1 MSISKRL
8 KELGLKLE
16 PTTPPVGNYLP
27 AVVEGNLIFCAGAT
41 CMVGGKPLHY
51 GKVGVDLT
59 VEQGYEAARI
69 SALNA
74 LQKMADVI
82 GDVDRI
88 GGIIKVVGHIN
99 CNADF
104 VQHASV
110 TNGASDL
117 LVEVLGE
124 QGKHARLSLGLNS
137 LPNNVPFEV
146 EIVARLRV

>member
-1 MSISKRL
+1 MSISRKL
-8 KELGLKLE
+8 AELGLKLE
-16 PTTPPVGNYLP
+16 PSTPPVGNYLP

-41 CMVGGKPLHY
+41 CMVGGKPLYH
-51 GKVGVDLT
+51 GKVGAEVT
-59 VEQGYEAARI
+59 IGQGYEAARI

-88 GGIIKVVGHIN
+88 GGIVKVVGHIN
-99 CNADF
+99 CNPDF
-104 VQHASV
+104 VQHAAV

-117 LVEVLGE
+117 LVQLLGDA
-124 QGKHARLSLGLNS
+124 GKHARLSLGLSS

-146 EIVARLRV
+146 EIVARLRA